1 MQLLVVQVRYY
12 KYFASIVFFRR
23 RLSFANVA
31 AYRRCCL
38 QALLPSVVFGR
49 LAEADTLKGT
59 YAKNA
64 FCCLYLKESCA
75 APLCKDGMRAQAVSS
90 PANARAN
97 AVVRA
102 ATSLHI
108 VALAGQRRNVF
119 PTACVAPS
127 VKRLVPAKEKRFF
140 ACRFPQAKK
149 VVPQTQKPPEGG
161 LYESRY
167 L

>member
-12 KYFASIVFFRR
+12 KYFASNVICRR

-59 YAKNA
+59 YAENA

-108 VALAGQRRNVF
+108 VALAGQRRDVF
-119 PTACVAPS
+119 LTVCVAPS
-127 VKRLVPAKEKRFF
+127 VKRLVPAKEKRFLPAVF
-140 ACRFPQAKK
+140 RK
-149 VVPQTQKPPEGG
+149 QKGIPTNTKAARRR
-161 LYESRY
+161 LI
-167 L
+167 